1 MFKRN
6 FQIVLAVFVIALVT
20 LACEFSASTAKI
32 DSVTLTADENN
43 VQATQVF
50 SSSDVFY
57 AVVVTKNAPDDT
69 KVKAVWVA
77 VQAEGVD
84 PNYTI
89 MEKEMISDGNDTFTF
104 SLSNDNLWPVG
115 KYRVDIYLN
124 DTLDQSV
131 EFSVE

>member
-6 FQIVLAVFVIALVT
+6 FQIFLAVLVIALVT
-20 LACEFSASTAKI
+20 MACEFSASTAKI

-50 SSSDVFY
+50 GQSDVFY
-57 AVVVTKNAPDDT
+57 AVVTTKNAPDDT
-69 KVKAVWVA
+69 KLKAVWVA
-77 VQAEGVD
+77 VEAEGVD
-84 PNYTI
+84 PNFTI
-89 MEKEMISDGNDTFTF
+89 LEKELVSEGMDTFTF

-115 KYRVDIYLN
+115 KYRVDIYMN
-124 DTLDQSV
+124 DELDQSV